1 MRRPLLLIFILLLI
15 LGFFITKD
23 RELDNINEDT
33 KTTIT
38 GVVKDKKEKSKY
50 TQYIIDGYLVNDY
63 KRKYELK
70 IGKVVSVQGKLKDLD
85 RMNFDDFNYG
95 RYIKSCGYKGVIYSD
110 YFKVIGQNKF
120 YINLGQLKMYMRDT
134 FRYLYKDTS
143 NFINS
148 FLLGMKD
155 DLTQEENEMFSRT
168 GTSHVIAISGLHTN
182 IICILI
188 AYVIR
193 GINKLYKL
201 FILMII
207 MVLYSIMVGFSPS
220 IVRAVAFVAVMYLAV
235 FLFKKRDGITT
246 LSLIASVLIINN
258 PYTIYNVS
266 FQLSFLATLSILY
279 FNKIIKKRLKF
290 DIVSMTIAANILTM
304 PIVYYVFGGI
314 PVLSIL
320 GNIVIIPFIG
330 IIMNLSIFSI
340 LFFEFNLNITKVIVY
355 INKTLINMVY
365 YILDK
370 LSQIEIGYIEVENPS
385 MTYVIIYYV
394 LIFSYMIYRELK
406 TMKEQENEIQGYCL

>member
-148 FLLGMKD
+148 FLLGMKE

-246 LSLIASVLIINN
+246 LSLIASLLIINN

-394 LIFSYMIYRELK
+394 LIFSYMIYKELK